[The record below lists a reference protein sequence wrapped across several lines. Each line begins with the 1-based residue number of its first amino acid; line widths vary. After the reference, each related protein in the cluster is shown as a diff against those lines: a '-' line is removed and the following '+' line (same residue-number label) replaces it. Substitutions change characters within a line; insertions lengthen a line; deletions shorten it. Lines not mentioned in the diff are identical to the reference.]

1 MVKIILA
8 SKSKVRKQIL
18 DDNNIFTEVQN
29 SNLDEDIVKESLI
42 KEKASPELI
51 SKNLA
56 ELKANKVSQKNQ
68 GFLVIGAD
76 SVIDLDGE
84 LISKPIN
91 RDQALEILKK
101 LNGKKHNLISSV
113 CISQNGAMIW
123 NYTDKAT
130 LTMKQFSLDELKSYL
145 SKITDEALY
154 AYNVYQIEG
163 EGRKLFLNIEGD
175 EDTIMGLPIKKNKT
189 ILKQLRMKKY
199 LVIGNPIDH
208 SLSPKLQNWW
218 LKENNI
224 DATYDKIKLEVDEIK
239 NFIQEIKEQKIAGC
253 NVTVP
258 FKKTVIPFLDRLSPE
273 AEQTQSVNT
282 ITYDNGDLVGHN
294 TDIAG
299 FDSAIKKLDFS
310 LKGKKVMILGAGGVV
325 PSIIFALQKM
335 NVQEITIS
343 NRTKERAENLKVLFN
358 NIKILKWGNLTD
370 FHMVINA
377 TSLGL
382 NNEKI
387 NLKFSSSGNDRLF
400 YDVIYNPHETQF
412 LKMGKQ
418 LGCKIENGKTM
429 FVYQALEAFKLW
441 HSIEPK
447 VNTDT
452 FKLLDND

>member
-1 MVKIILA
+1 
-8 SKSKVRKQIL
+8 
-18 DDNNIFTEVQN
+18 
-29 SNLDEDIVKESLI
+29 
-42 KEKASPELI
+42 
-51 SKNLA
+51 
-56 ELKANKVSQKNQ
+56 
-68 GFLVIGAD
+68 
-76 SVIDLDGE
+76 
-84 LISKPIN
+84 
-91 RDQALEILKK
+91 
-101 LNGKKHNLISSV
+101 
-113 CISQNGAMIW
+113 
-123 NYTDKAT
+123 
-130 LTMKQFSLDELKSYL
+130 
-145 SKITDEALY
+145 
-154 AYNVYQIEG
+154 
-163 EGRKLFLNIEGD
+163 
-175 EDTIMGLPIKKNKT
+175 
-189 ILKQLRMKKY
+189 MKKY

-224 DATYDKIKLEVDEIK
+224 DATYDKIKLEVHEIK

-343 NRTKERAENLKVLFN
+343 NRTREKAENLRVLFN
-358 NIKILKWGNLTD
+358 NIKILEWGNLTD

-387 NLKFSSSGNDRLF
+387 NLNFSSSGNDRLF
-400 YDVIYNPHETQF
+400 YDVIYNPQETQF

-418 LGCKIENGKTM
+418 LGYKTENGKTM

-441 HSIEPK
+441 HKIEPK

>member
-1 MVKIILA
+1 
-8 SKSKVRKQIL
+8 
-18 DDNNIFTEVQN
+18 
-29 SNLDEDIVKESLI
+29 
-42 KEKASPELI
+42 
-51 SKNLA
+51 
-56 ELKANKVSQKNQ
+56 
-68 GFLVIGAD
+68 
-76 SVIDLDGE
+76 
-84 LISKPIN
+84 
-91 RDQALEILKK
+91 
-101 LNGKKHNLISSV
+101 
-113 CISQNGAMIW
+113 
-123 NYTDKAT
+123 
-130 LTMKQFSLDELKSYL
+130 
-145 SKITDEALY
+145 
-154 AYNVYQIEG
+154 
-163 EGRKLFLNIEGD
+163 
-175 EDTIMGLPIKKNKT
+175 
-189 ILKQLRMKKY
+189 MKKY

-224 DATYDKIKLEVDEIK
+224 DATYDKIKLEVHEIK

-299 FDSAIKKLDFS
+299 FESAIKKLDFS

-358 NIKILKWGNLTD
+358 NIKILEWGNLTD
-370 FHMVINA
+370 FHKIINP

-387 NLKFSSSGNDRLF
+387 NLKFSSSRNDRLF

-412 LKMGKQ
+412 LKMGNQ
-418 LGCKIENGKTM
+418 LGCKTEYGKTM

-441 HSIEPK
+441 HKIEPK